1 MGIEFRDATYL
12 LSGKNTRVLKKD
24 MLFNLSLGFS
34 GIGDSKYALHL
45 VDTVQVDSDKSVP
58 LTEGC
63 KSVKDTL
70 FFLTS
75 DSDAEA
81 EEEAGGKDKATSSKP
96 AKKPPT
102 KPIHNGSPAK
112 MKSVGGKQ
120 LRNQNRRAVQDEV
133 HQSQLAKLIEHQK
146 ELANRLQEQGLAK
159 FSENGAAVGGK
170 EGKGW
175 KKFQSY
181 KGEFALPPE
190 IERLRVRSIFLLRF
204 KEANVCWIDL
214 CGSQS
219 AECDFASS
227 WLCGAFP
234 HQHDQECK

>member
-45 VDTVQVDSDKSVP
+45 VDTVLVDSDNSVA

-81 EEEAGGKDKATSSKP
+81 EEEAKRKGDKATSSKP

-102 KPIHNGSPAK
+102 KPTHNGSPAK
-112 MKSVGGKQ
+112 TKSVGGKQ

-146 ELANRLQEQGLAK
+146 ELATRLQEQGIAK

-190 IERLRVRSIFLLRF
+190 IERLRVRHVLLLF
-204 KEANVCWIDL
+204 E
-214 CGSQS
+214 GS
-219 AECDFASS
+219 
-227 WLCGAFP
+227 
-234 HQHDQECK
+234 